1 MHTNKLE
8 NALRFCN
15 EMFEDCPK
23 WKALPDISKLR
34 FALALLTANQQLKAS
49 QTKA

>member
-1 MHTNKLE
+1 MDTNQLE

-23 WKALPDISKLR
+23 WKALPEISKLR
-34 FALALLTANQQLKAS
+34 FAHALLVAHQ
-49 QTKA
+49 QTKLRQNKA